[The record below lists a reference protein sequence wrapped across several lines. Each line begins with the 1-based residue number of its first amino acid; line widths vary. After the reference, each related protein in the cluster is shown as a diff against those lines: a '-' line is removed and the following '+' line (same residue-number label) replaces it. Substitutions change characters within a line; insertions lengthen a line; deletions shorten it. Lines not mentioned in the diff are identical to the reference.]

1 MIDIKNKFIE
11 KNYIYTILL
20 FIDSLIFYFFCQRE
34 LVLNSLVST
43 KNIIYSISILIFWII
58 INYILGS
65 YQYQNKK
72 LFNLFFKLIFNYS
85 FALILY
91 LPFIIIFTYKYHFE
105 DFSIILNFFIRLN
118 FTSFLSHILIFI
130 INRFVNNKTLIWLFI
145 GNKKSMKSLKI
156 ECKKSKYKANIYM
169 YSDHKNIKY
178 DGIIIEDDFKDFK
191 PAEFKNTIL
200 LSTWLGK
207 YLQKYPV
214 NLLTDIF
221 FLDNSLNI
229 LDSSMQIRI
238 KDVFERLIAL
248 TLLIIFSPLILISS
262 FFILLEDGLPVFYYQ
277 NRNGKFNK
285 PIKITKL
292 RTMRSNAE
300 KDGVQWSKKNDERI
314 TKVGRCIRK
323 MRIDELPQLISVLK
337 GEMSLIGP
345 RPERPEIDL
354 FLAKEIKNYYIRYNL
369 KPGLSGWAQVNYP
382 YGASI
387 QDAKNKFSYDLYYI
401 KNFSNLL
408 DIKILFMTI
417 KLVCNAKGA
426 IASL

>member
-1 MIDIKNKFIE
+1 MAQLFLPKDISQITRKDRKFRAE
-11 KNYIYTILL
+11 VL
-20 FIDSLIFYFFCQRE
+20 FYDSL
-34 LVLNSLVST
+34 
-43 KNIIYSISILIFWII
+43 
-58 INYILGS
+58 
-65 YQYQNKK
+65 K
-72 LFNLFFKLIFNYS
+72 L
-85 FALILY
+85 
-91 LPFIIIFTYKYHFE
+91 
-105 DFSIILNFFIRLN
+105 
-118 FTSFLSHILIFI
+118 
-130 INRFVNNKTLIWLFI
+130 
-145 GNKKSMKSLKI
+145 
-156 ECKKSKYKANIYM
+156 ECEKSKYKTNIYM

-178 DGIIIEDDFKDFK
+178 DGLIIEDYFKDLK
-191 PAEFKNTIL
+191 PAAYENTIL

-221 FLDNSLNI
+221 FLDNSLDI
-229 LDSSMQIRI
+229 SDSSMQIRI

-248 TLLIIFSPLILISS
+248 TLLIIFSPLIIISS

-285 PIKITKL
+285 LIKITKL

-314 TKVGRCIRK
+314 TKVGRFIRK
-323 MRIDELPQLISVLK
+323 MRIDELPQLISVIK

-354 FLAKEIKNYYIRYNL
+354 FLSKDIKNYYIRYNL

-387 QDAKNKFSYDLYYI
+387 QDAKNKFSYDLYYV

-426 IASL
+426 IANR

>member
-1 MIDIKNKFIE
+1 MIDIKNKFNE

-20 FIDSLIFYFFCQRE
+20 LIDSLIFYFFFEKQ
-34 LVLNSLVST
+34 LILNSFVAT
-43 KNIIYSISILIFWII
+43 KNLIYIISILFSWLI

-72 LFNLFFKLIFNYS
+72 LFNFFFKLIFNYS

-91 LPFIIIFTYKYHFE
+91 LPFIIIFTYEYPLE
-105 DFSIILNFFIRLN
+105 NFSLILDFFIRLN
-118 FTSFLSHILIFI
+118 FTSFLSHFLICI
-130 INRFVNNKTLIWLFI
+130 INRFVVNKTQIWLFI
-145 GNKKSMKSLKI
+145 GNKKSMKSLKL
-156 ECKKSKYKANIYM
+156 ECEKSKYKTKIYM

-178 DGIIIEDDFKDFK
+178 DGLIIEDNFKDLK
-191 PAEFKNTIL
+191 PAAYENTIL
-200 LSTWLGK
+200 LSAWLGK
-207 YLQKYPV
+207 NLQKYPV

-221 FLDNSLNI
+221 FLDNSLDI
-229 LDSSMQIRI
+229 SDSSMQIRI

-285 PIKITKL
+285 LIKITKL

-314 TKVGRCIRK
+314 TKVGRFIRK
-323 MRIDELPQLISVLK
+323 MRIDELPQLISVIK

-354 FLAKEIKNYYIRYNL
+354 FLSKDIKNYYIRYNL
-369 KPGLSGWAQVNYP
+369 KPGLSGWAQVNYS

-426 IASL
+426 IANR